1 MEQEATGR
9 RRTIRVLHAEDD
21 ESFRD
26 LVADVLGMQ
35 ADIRVESVATP
46 EAAVDRLA
54 EGEFDCIVSDFDGED
69 DPGAFLPVIEAT
81 EGGPPC
87 ILLTAKERDKIDTH
101 ATAGI
106 DEYVR
111 KGAGASRFDVLPE
124 RIRNHAERYRASE
137 RYRALFEQATGP
149 MTVHDIDT
157 GAIVDVNPQFSEL
170 LGYDQAETDE
180 LGLSDIMPDEG
191 PYTVER
197 AKALVERAAEGETVT
212 EEWVDVTADGEEI
225 PVEVTLK
232 RMDVAGNARV
242 VVRIRDIRGR
252 KRQEAALERHRRD
265 LERLHTAADQLL
277 GAETHEAVYETTLDA
292 AESVLLP
299 SFCAVVAGGEQDLR
313 PVASGG
319 SDESSARPEDL
330 AAADS
335 PEAQALDTR
344 ETHVAEENTRL
355 CVPIDGHGVLSLRG
369 YGPDQEHARELT
381 EMLASH
387 AAVALDR
394 ADREQELQVDHRRME
409 SLAAAFPDYA
419 FFYDAD
425 GTYNEVWLSM
435 DRNAEINLSE
445 ELVGKTVHD
454 ILDEDAAATVQ
465 ETIDAVLADDE
476 VKEVEYPVE
485 GPNNTYRYEARAAP
499 LPDDI
504 DGESEV
510 VLVARDV
517 TTRYEYEQQL
527 ERQNERLDRFAS
539 MVSHDLRNPLNVI
552 QGRLELIETAADDGT
567 VAEHAASAMTA
578 AERMDEL
585 IDDMLTVARTDE
597 QQLSPKPV
605 SLADAAQRSWTAVSE
620 PEAELDI
627 GTEATVRADESE
639 LIRLLENLFRNS
651 VEHAGPDVCIRVE
664 RIPDGFAVADDGP
677 GIPTEHRENVF
688 ESGFST
694 STEGTGY
701 GLDIVERVADAHD
714 WEVTLVN
721 GNDGARFEITGVSF
735 AEAETEGEAPAEE

>member
-1 MEQEATGR
+1 MEGGATDGR
-9 RRTIRVLHAEDD
+9 RTVRVLHAEDD
-21 ESFRD
+21 DSFRE
-26 LVADVLGMQ
+26 LVADVLG
-35 ADIRVESVATP
+35 ATEDIRVESVATP
-46 EAAVDRLA
+46 EDALDRL
-54 EGEFDCIVSDFDGED
+54 EGGSYDCVVSDYDED
-69 DPGAFLPVIEAT
+69 DEMGAFLPVIEAT
-81 EGGPPC
+81 EDGPPC
-87 ILLTAKERDKIDTH
+87 ILLTAKERDKIDTE

-106 DEYVR
+106 DEYLQ
-111 KGAGASRFDVLPE
+111 KGAGSGRFDVLPD
-124 RIRNHAERYRASE
+124 RIRNHAERYWASG
-137 RYRALFEQATGP
+137 RYRALFEQAAGP
-149 MTVHDIDT
+149 MVVHDIET
-157 GAIVDVNPQFSEL
+157 GAIIDVNAPFADLMEYSVAEAKEL
-170 LGYDQAETDE
+170 DVAE
-180 LGLSDIMPDEG
+180 IMPDEE

-197 AKALVERAAEGETVT
+197 AKSLVERAAEGETVT
-212 EEWVDVTADGEEI
+212 EEWVNVAADGTRF
-225 PVEVTLK
+225 PVEVTLR
-232 RMDVAGNARV
+232 RMDVADRARV

-252 KRQEAALERHRRD
+252 KQQEAALERHRRN
-265 LERLHTAADQLL
+265 LERLHTAAEQLL

-292 AESVLLP
+292 AESVLSP
-299 SFCAVVAGGEQDLR
+299 SFCAVVSGGEDGLR
-313 PVASGG
+313 PFASGG
-319 SDESSARPEDL
+319 TDESGARPEGF

-335 PEAQALDTR
+335 PEARALDTR
-344 ETHVAEENTRL
+344 ETQMTDENTGL
-355 CVPIDGHGVLSLRG
+355 CVPIDGHGVLSIRG
-369 YGPDQEHARELT
+369 YGPEQEHARELA

-394 ADREQELQVDHRRME
+394 ADREAELQVDNRRME

-585 IDDMLTVARTDE
+585 IDDMLTVARTDQ
-597 QQLSPKPV
+597 QQLSLQPV
-605 SLADAAQRSWTAVSE
+605 SLPDAAHRSWTAVSE
-620 PEAELDI
+620 PEAELDV
-627 GTEATVRADESE
+627 GTDATVRADESE

-651 VEHAGPDVCIRVE
+651 VEHAGPDVGIRVE
-664 RIPDGFAVADDGP
+664 RIPDGFEVTDDGP

-694 STEGTGY
+694 ATEGTGY
-701 GLDIVERVADAHD
+701 GLDIVERVANAHD
-714 WEVTLVN
+714 WEVTLAS